1 MARFRVDVSDELCAA
16 LDTAGNMTG
25 ASRNGVLAVLIR
37 IHIQQLIRFMGNHP
51 ETMDGGEGA
60 VTVEE
65 VGDSGNA
72 PFHDA
77 RARYTHELEV
87 LIRALGL
94 TPPPTR

>member
-1 MARFRVDVSDELCAA
+1 MNVSDELCAA
-16 LDTAGNMTG
+16 LDTVGDVTG
-25 ASRNGVLAVLIR
+25 ASRRGVLAVLIR
-37 IHIQQLIRFMGNHP
+37 VHIQQLIHFMGNHP

-65 VGDSGNA
+65 MGDSGDA

-77 RARYTHELEV
+77 RARYAHELEL

-94 TPPPTR
+94 TQPPKE